1 MTNAMNTKS
10 RTGLDSRI
18 MLLAFALIVILRLPN
33 VFLKGRFFGE
43 EGSYFFAYA
52 WHMKWWEALFHPLGG
67 YLNIVAS
74 GGTLLAK
81 SLVSGGIMP
90 LEGAPWVTALIALA
104 FQMLPAVVIVT
115 SRDAWLAPPLAKPAA
130 LLLIAAAPVA
140 HEVWLHTLHSQF
152 HLTICVAL
160 IVALEIPQSK
170 ALRALRLFILALA
183 PLCGP
188 AAIVI
193 LPFLALR
200 TLVERTRARV
210 IECTA
215 LGVGAAIQLLV
226 FYFPVAVRGHS
237 FDPAMLST
245 LLLIRQAVLP
255 IAGPF
260 AATDAGFVIFR
271 NSGNGHV
278 MLATLAA
285 CVLVFGSLLAIGLR
299 HWRQPS
305 IWLSVPA
312 LVIASISYYGAI
324 ATPQSM
330 LLPLVGERYSFV
342 PNVLFGLSLI
352 ALATTLRGRLA
363 RFFTGI
369 VAVQVIIAVVF
380 ISGPTALMADGP
392 AWPDEVAKWRAD
404 PNYRLKVWPGDGW
417 TVNLA
422 PGSPRCPKVAGP
434 ADPEYCEGHWEEMER
449 RWIAS
454 MPQ

>member
-1 MTNAMNTKS
+1 MNSKS
-10 RTGLDSRI
+10 RPGFSSWFL
-18 MLLAFALIVILRLPN
+18 LLAFALIVILRLPN

-52 WHMKWWEALFHPLGG
+52 WHMEWWEALFHPLGG

-74 GGTLLAK
+74 GGTLFARA
-81 SLVSGGIMP
+81 LVGGGLIP
-90 LEGAPWVTALIALA
+90 LEWAPWVTALIALA

-115 SRDAWLAPPLAKPAA
+115 ARDAWLAPRLAKPAA

-160 IVALEIPQSK
+160 IVVLDIPQSR

-200 TLVERTRARV
+200 TLVERQPARM
-210 IECTA
+210 IECAA
-215 LGVGAAIQLLV
+215 LGLGAAIQLLL
-226 FYFPVAVRGHS
+226 FYFPVTVRGHS

-245 LLLIRQAVLP
+245 LLLIRQAILP
-255 IAGPF
+255 TAGPF
-260 AATDAGFVIFR
+260 VASDAGFAIFK
-271 NSGNGHV
+271 SSEAGSMMLV
-278 MLATLAA
+278 TLAT
-285 CVLVFGSLLAIGLR
+285 CVLLFGSLLALGLR
-299 HWRQPS
+299 NWRQPS
-305 IWLSVPA
+305 IWLSLPA
-312 LVIASISYYGAI
+312 LVIACISYYGAI

-352 ALATTLRGRLA
+352 ALATTSRGRLS
-363 RFFTGI
+363 RFFSGVVALQVM
-369 VAVQVIIAVVF
+369 VAVIF

-404 PNYRLKVWPGDGW
+404 PNYRLKVWPDDGW

-434 ADPEYCEGHWEEMER
+434 TDPEYCEGHWEEMER

-454 MPQ
+454 MPD

>member
-1 MTNAMNTKS
+1 MINAMNAKS
-10 RTGLDSRI
+10 RPGFSSSIL
-18 MLLAFALIVILRLPN
+18 LLAFALIVILRMPN

-52 WHMKWWEALFHPLGG
+52 WHMDWREALLHPLGG

-81 SLVSGGIMP
+81 TMVSGGIIP
-90 LEGAPWVTALIALA
+90 LEAAPWITALIALA
-104 FQMLPAVVIVT
+104 FQLLPAVIIVT
-115 SRDAWLAPPLAKPAA
+115 ARDVWLAPRFAKPAA

-160 IVALEIPQSK
+160 IVVLDIPLSK
-170 ALRALRLFILALA
+170 GLRALRLFILALA

-200 TLVERTRARV
+200 TLVERKAARS
-210 IECTA
+210 IECAA
-215 LGVGAAIQLLV
+215 LGFGAAIQLLL
-226 FYFPVAVRGHS
+226 FYFPVMVRGHS
-237 FDPAMLST
+237 FDPGMLSS

-260 AATDAGFVIFR
+260 AATDAGFVIFK
-271 NSGNGHV
+271 SDGEHL
-278 MLATLAA
+278 MLVSLAA
-285 CVLVFGSLLAIGLR
+285 CLLLFGSLLAIGLR
-299 HWRQPS
+299 NWRQPS
-305 IWLSVPA
+305 IWLSLPA
-312 LVIASISYYGAI
+312 LVIACISYYGAI

-342 PNVLFGLSLI
+342 PNVLFGLSMI
-352 ALATTLRGRLA
+352 ALATTSQGHLA

-369 VAVQVIIAVVF
+369 VALEVLVAVIF
-380 ISGPTALMADGP
+380 ISGPKAQMANGP

-404 PNYRLKVWPGDGW
+404 PDYRLKVWPGEGW

-434 ADPEYCEGHWEEMER
+434 TDPEYCEGHWEEMEK
-449 RWIAS
+449 RWIAT
-454 MPQ
+454 MPK